1 MLTQPAEDGSAAAGE
16 QCPPIALRTGLNLP
30 GRDLKFSEFHSRL
43 RTLLAEPQLSIYIDT
58 SLLMWLL
65 KISATARREFLDWC
79 DTGNRTGRVVVTAW
93 CAHELYRHLKEE
105 SVLNQ
110 IRDRVGNQRKV
121 LEDVV
126 RFVDQSYDDN
136 LCAHTDFANKAAAIE
151 GMRHSVGIINKNLGY
166 FLQQSMKSAYSNA
179 EEEIREFV
187 NAHSVWT
194 DTTSIVASVKPEF
207 LHRVEG
213 RIPPGYEDQAKEENS
228 FGDFVFW
235 REVLAHAGVNPV
247 LILTN
252 DCKADWIHVVSKIE
266 SYHGKSLGRKPE
278 IGFDAQSPHPFLTF
292 ESRQRGIAQLEV
304 VNIGNLAL
312 FLEMEQP
319 RSTAYLVAA
328 AYPRGLDDSPIPN
341 WGALGIPRPPHFPA
355 TDLASVSVDAVKL
368 ITPSQPLRDAIT
380 LLRGEREDVQ
390 SFVPATVFSD
400 LLPTLSSAE
409 TAALGKV
416 FFRAIARFPGSHS
429 FAEVL
434 QTAGQTYHD
443 SQSALYLGMFL
454 GVYFSNN
461 NQVRRTPAGDLA
473 HALFALAR
481 ETYAAP
487 ALSRLESILDAE
499 NVWLLARPTATTGS
513 VPVSLEFQN
522 DIDVVQELTSIS
534 VASQDV
540 FDHAAGDTRKL
551 QTYFPAGRCT
561 LDELIRLIAREF
573 AIPLDAL
580 RTEFEL
586 EKILT
591 WEQGAGLGQLRTDLR
606 KIATDLDM
614 LFEDPT
620 HE

>member
-1 MLTQPAEDGSAAAGE
+1 MLTQPADDGSAAAE
-16 QCPPIALRTGLNLP
+16 QSPPIAVRAGLNLP
-30 GRDLKFSEFHSRL
+30 GRDLKFSEFHNRL
-43 RTLLAEPQLSIYIDT
+43 RALLAEPQLSIYIDT

-65 KISATARREFLDWC
+65 KISSTARREFLDWC
-79 DTGNRTGRVVVTAW
+79 DTGSRTGRVFVTTW

-136 LCAHTDFANKAAAIE
+136 LCTHTDFANKAAAIE
-151 GMRHSVGIINKNLGY
+151 GMRNSVGIVNKNLGQ
-166 FLQQSMKSAYSNA
+166 FLQQSMKSAYSSA
-179 EEEIREFV
+179 EEEIRQFV

-194 DTTSIVASVKPEF
+194 DTTSILASVKPEF

-235 REVLAHAGVNPV
+235 REVLAHAGANPV

-292 ESRQRGIAQLEV
+292 EASQHGIAKFEV

-312 FLEMEQP
+312 FLEMERP
-319 RSTAYLVAA
+319 KSTAYLVAA
-328 AYPRGLDDSPIPN
+328 AYPRGLNDNPIPN
-341 WGALGIPRPPHFPA
+341 WDALGIPRPPQLPV
-355 TDLASVSVDAVKL
+355 TDLTSVTVDALKL
-368 ITPSQPLRDAIT
+368 IAPSQPLREAIN
-380 LLRGEREDVQ
+380 LLRGAREDVL
-390 SFVPATVFSD
+390 SFDPATAFSD
-400 LLPTLSSAE
+400 LLPTLSSVE

-416 FFRAIARFPGSHS
+416 FFRAIAQFPGSHS

-434 QTAGQTYHD
+434 QTAGQAYPD

-454 GVYFSNN
+454 GVYFSNSN
-461 NQVRRTPAGDLA
+461 EVRRTPAGDLA

-481 ETYAAP
+481 ENYAGP
-487 ALSRLESILDAE
+487 ALSRLESILNAE
-499 NVWLLARPTATTGS
+499 NVWLLARPTATPGS

-522 DIDVVQELTSIS
+522 EIDAVQELTSIL
-534 VASQDV
+534 VASQEV
-540 FDHAAGDTRKL
+540 FDYTAGDPRKL
-551 QTYFPAGRCT
+551 QTHFPARQCT
-561 LDELIRLIAREF
+561 VDELVRLIAREF
-573 AIPLDAL
+573 AIPLGAL
-580 RTEFEL
+580 RTEFEP
-586 EKILT
+586 EKMLT
-591 WEQGAGLGQLRTDLR
+591 WEQGAGLGKLRTDLR

-614 LFEDPT
+614 LLEDST